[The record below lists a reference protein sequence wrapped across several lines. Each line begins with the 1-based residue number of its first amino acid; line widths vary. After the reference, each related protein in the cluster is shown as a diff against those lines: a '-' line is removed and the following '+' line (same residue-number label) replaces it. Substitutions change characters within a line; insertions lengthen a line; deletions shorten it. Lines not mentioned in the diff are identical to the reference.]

1 MVTLILFIMRKKSL
15 YEEPEVMLIVL
26 KTETS
31 FLASGDSKKSV
42 IVEIEGLTDS
52 NGEWEEQ

>member
-1 MVTLILFIMRKKSL
+1 
-15 YEEPEVMLIVL
+15 MLIVL
-26 KTETS
+26 KTEPS

-52 NGEWEEQ
+52 DGEWEDQ

>member
-1 MVTLILFIMRKKSL
+1 MVTLILFIMRNKSL

-31 FLASGDSKKSV
+31 FLASGDNKRSV

-52 NGEWEEQ
+52 DGEWEDQ

>member
-1 MVTLILFIMRKKSL
+1 MRNKSL
-15 YEEPEVMLIVL
+15 YEEPEAVLIVL

-31 FLASGDSKKSV
+31 FLASGDNKRSV

-52 NGEWEEQ
+52 DGEWEDQ